1 MQGQPSLLP
10 PRRLI
15 ASKTTIPIPKLIAYA
30 LGDGPD
36 PLSSF
41 LILEFVEG
49 QKLNGRTFRDL
60 PEELLTNLYTSLADI
75 HIQLRR
81 LEFPSIGCLGFGPGG
96 EIQVVKKNKSI
107 DINVQELEGLQ
118 PSKIQ
123 ASYYDPDGR
132 LASANK
138 YTEMLLDIADNAFV
152 QGRGIVLDEAQGG
165 EALYHLH
172 VFREF
177 AQQWV
182 DPSLDHGPF
191 VLVHGDFSASNLI
204 INEDH
209 SIDAVLDWEWSR
221 VVPRQFFGPP
231 LWLNLSPTTDLAL
244 ITMYEFYLK
253 KFHRLLEVLRTRKL
267 DQFGNLLLHD
277 EWTEAQNKSDFLVAN
292 ALENWTDIDWFAYRY
307 LSLPVVARGGQEALA
322 ARVKQFMQ
330 DPARQALITA
340 KVDEGQAYDAAV
352 GELNAKDNEV
362 AAVDTAVS
370 NH

>member
-1 MQGQPSLLP
+1 M
-10 PRRLI
+10 
-15 ASKTTIPIPKLIAYA
+15 
-30 LGDGPD
+30 
-36 PLSSF
+36 
-41 LILEFVEG
+41 
-49 QKLNGRTFRDL
+49 
-60 PEELLTNLYTSLADI
+60 
-75 HIQLRR
+75 
-81 LEFPSIGCLGFGPGG
+81 
-96 EIQVVKKNKSI
+96 VKKNTSI

-123 ASYYDPDGR
+123 PSYFGPDSR

-138 YTEMLLDIADNAFV
+138 YTEMLLEIADNAFV
-152 QGRGIVLDEAQGG
+152 QGRGTVSDEAQGG

-182 DPSLDHGPF
+182 DPNLDHGPF

-209 SIDAVLDWEWSR
+209 SIAAVLDWEWSR

-231 LWLNLSPTTDLAL
+231 LWLNLSLTTDLAL
-244 ITMYEFYLK
+244 TTMYGFYLK
-253 KFHRLLEVLRTRKL
+253 KFHRLLEVLRTREL
-267 DQFGNLLLHD
+267 EQFGDLLLHD
-277 EWTEAQNKSDFLVAN
+277 EWTEAQNKSGFLVAN

-330 DPARQALITA
+330 DPARQALIAA
-340 KVDEGQAYDAAV
+340 KVDEAQAYDAAV
-352 GELNAKDNEV
+352 GELNAKDSEDAQV
-362 AAVDTAVS
+362 HTAVS
-370 NH
+370 SHEKAHEPPIPITDRFASYIPKFPAIAWGGIAVFLAGTSYFLGNRLIQFRLNRHR